1 MCRGSEGKGSE
12 YDIPACAGLFSIFS
26 GLFLAPPEYGQFDFR
41 ELF

>member
-12 YDIPACAGLFSIFS
+12 YDIPACAGFS